1 MSAGKLDSHQCRKQ
15 AGKLL
20 LPGEPCKFLSRR
32 GDTKAFGR
40 LKSGRVV
47 PFRCADPLTGEM
59 LVELRGDGQQTIFP
73 GSTHPSD
80 EPIKWSEEKERDPAQ
95 VAYSELLAA
104 VKKLAARVLVARH
117 GAGAA
122 LSDPASWLS
131 TLSGAPEKVQERA
144 AEWLGI
150 ERPRQQKSYSGNGS
164 TSNRD
169 RAYAQ
174 AALAAECEAVAGTG
188 KGSRNNRLNEA
199 ALKTGHY
206 VASGLLS
213 ESDVKEALED
223 AARANGHVKDD
234 GIKAARATIK
244 SGLDKGKQQP
254 RKAPETNA
262 RSADGK
268 SSRRTEEDRA
278 RPAYGRRSERV
289 PRQYIAAGTTNDDV
303 YLLDSENR
311 RFWPVKIKTFDTT
324 ALQRDVE
331 QLWAEAACYEAQGK
345 PITLQQDLWPDAA
358 EEQAARQIENP
369 YLSILAEKYSD
380 HQGWIRSTDVWEA
393 LGIPLDRQKA
403 ASRDVGYAMCALG
416 FERRQIRGTSDPRG
430 HRAARCY
437 ERVRDHELTDAE
449 PLAG

>member
-1 MSAGKLDSHQCRKQ
+1 MPVFESSQGLNKSTALRTLAVRDEWFTDNLPLNADPKEVIEQTRGVWIAEFAELSGIGKRDIDHVKN
-15 AGKLL
+15 
-20 LPGEPCKFLSRR
+20 FLSR
-32 GDTKAFGR
+32 
-40 LKSGRVV
+40 
-47 PFRCADPLTGEM
+47 
-59 LVELRGDGQQTIFP
+59 Q
-73 GSTHPSD
+73 
-80 EPIKWSEEKERDPAQ
+80 
-95 VAYSELLAA
+95 
-104 VKKLAARVLVARH
+104 
-117 GAGAA
+117 
-122 LSDPASWLS
+122 
-131 TLSGAPEKVQERA
+131 
-144 AEWLGI
+144 
-150 ERPRQQKSYSGNGS
+150 
-164 TSNRD
+164 
-169 RAYAQ
+169 
-174 AALAAECEAVAGTG
+174 
-188 KGSRNNRLNEA
+188 
-199 ALKTGHY
+199 
-206 VASGLLS
+206 
-213 ESDVKEALED
+213 
-223 AARANGHVKDD
+223 
-234 GIKAARATIK
+234 
-244 SGLDKGKQQP
+244 
-254 RKAPETNA
+254 
-262 RSADGK
+262 
-268 SSRRTEEDRA
+268 EDRA

-331 QLWAEAACYEAQGK
+331 QLWAEAACYEAQGE

-430 HRAARCY
+430 HRGARCY